1 MASRHVF
8 SFAAILFVLSLFLP
22 PPAAA
27 ATRRNVL
34 VLHNFN
40 QDHPAIAAYD
50 QGLQEMLVS
59 DARYD
64 IRVSKEFLNLVFF
77 EQSSAYLP
85 DAAAYLVMKY
95 SLWKPD
101 VIVMDSSAV
110 PFYRRYLA
118 DSFRDV
124 PLLVPVDADS
134 GNESLASPNTTEVVW
149 GVTAADIEKNLQLI
163 LALRPATRTVYVVL
177 GVSAPERS
185 SAARIAPALAAYANR
200 LDIVLTTDMTH
211 AAMLDAVAGA
221 ASDAAVLFVRFARDV
236 SGATFVPAAVLR
248 EVTRRA
254 KVPVFGVDAHLLGD
268 GMVGGY
274 VDDVAQLGRFM
285 GARILEALDG
295 RLAGGGPPLRP
306 DANAYVFDQRRLD
319 HFGLDAAKLPAGSR
333 LLFRTVS
340 LWESHRGLVLGGT
353 VLVAAEA
360 FLILGLVVNRMRR
373 KRAEAAL
380 LAVNATLERRV
391 RERTSELHESNVAL
405 LTAKESL
412 EVLSRTD
419 ALTALPNRRHAEE
432 FAVACHGEFQRHGAA
447 YALAVLDIDFFKKV
461 NDLHGHEAGDML
473 LRRLGEEMVATARA
487 GDMVARWGGEEF
499 LFVLPHTDAASA
511 GKMLERIRE
520 RIAATAYACRDAR
533 LRVTVTAGVAEA
545 TAGDDC
551 AGGLRRADEA
561 LYRGKT
567 EGRNRVVTA

>member
-8 SFAAILFVLSLFLP
+8 SYAAILFVLSLFLP
-22 PPAAA
+22 PPTVA

-50 QGLQEMLVS
+50 RGVQEVLQS
-59 DARYD
+59 DARSD
-64 IRVSKEFLNLVFF
+64 IRVSKEFLNLVAF
-77 EQSSAYLP
+77 EQSPSYLP
-85 DAAAYLVMKY
+85 DTAAYLAMKY
-95 SLWKPD
+95 VLWKPD
-101 VIVMDSSAV
+101 VIVMDSAAV

-118 DSFRDV
+118 ESFRDI

-134 GNESLASPNTTEVVW
+134 EEERRTPPHTTEVVW
-149 GVTAADIEKNLQLI
+149 GVTAAGIEKNLQLI
-163 LALRPATRTVYVVL
+163 LTLRPATRTVYVVL
-177 GVSAPERS
+177 GVSAQERRIG
-185 SAARIAPALAAYANR
+185 ARIAPALAAYADR

-221 ASDAAVLFVRFARDV
+221 ASNAAVLFVRFARDT
-236 SGATFVPAAVLR
+236 SGATFVPASVQR
-248 EVTRRA
+248 EVCRRA
-254 KVPVFGVDAHLLGD
+254 KIPVFATAAHLLGD

-274 VDDVAQLGRFM
+274 VEDITQLGRFM
-285 GARILEALDG
+285 GARILQALDG

-306 DANAYVFDQRRLD
+306 DANAYAFDQRMLD
-319 HFGLDAAKLPAGSR
+319 HFGFDAAKLPAGSR
-333 LLFRTVS
+333 LLFRAAS

-360 FLILGLVVNRMRR
+360 FLILGLVANRMRR

-405 LTAKESL
+405 RTAKESL

-419 ALTALPNRRHAEE
+419 ALTSLPNRRHAEE
-432 FAVACHGEFQRHGAA
+432 FAVACHREFQRHGAA

-473 LRRLGEEMVATARA
+473 LRRLGEEMTAMVRT

-499 LFVLPHTDAASA
+499 LFVLPHTDAAAA
-511 GKMLERIRE
+511 GKVLERIRE
-520 RIAATAYACRDAR
+520 RIAATTYACRDAR

-545 TAGDDC
+545 TAGDDFD
-551 AGGLRRADEA
+551 GVLRRADEA